1 MMARSYKKHPVC
13 TDGHRRTTKETK
25 QIANRCVRRHN
36 KRIVKGYLDE
46 DPRFEDILTLDRMSY
61 KRFFC
66 SYDIHDYVSYWPLIQ
81 AICDYEHPHWIYS
94 PWNNEYYHAWD
105 NYTTL
110 EEFLNYW
117 EKCMRRK

>member
-1 MMARSYKKHPVC
+1 MARSYKKHPVC

-25 QIANRCVRRHN
+25 QIANRCVRHRN

-46 DPRFEDILTLDRMSY
+46 DPRYEDILTLDQMSY

-66 SYDIHDYVSYWPLIQ
+66 SYNIHDYISYWPLTE

-94 PWNNEYYHAWD
+94 PWSNEYYHAWD
-105 NYTTL
+105 NYKTL